1 MWGNLTY
8 PTSHDE
14 VSVST
19 GWKREAL
26 GLALTNVQGE
36 ARAFPHFILAM
47 IDVERTVADNPEQH
61 VVTADDELALAK
73 AHGEAS
79 VTTPAGLEEHDGPAI
94 AHQASDGFSCRG
106 GCVNTRRLQ
115 WAGHATTSLEEPERL
130 GAVAHQ
136 QVLGL

>member
-1 MWGNLTY
+1 
-8 PTSHDE
+8 

-26 GLALTNVQGE
+26 GLALANVQGE
-36 ARAFPHFILAM
+36 PRALPHFILAM
-47 IDVERTVADNPEQH
+47 INVERTVADNAEQH
-61 VVTADDELALAK
+61 VVITDDELALAK

-106 GCVNTRRLQ
+106 GCVDTRRLQ
-115 WAGHATTSLEEPERL
+115 WTRHATTSLEEPQRL
-130 GAVAHQ
+130 GAVTHE
-136 QVLGL
+136 QVLRL